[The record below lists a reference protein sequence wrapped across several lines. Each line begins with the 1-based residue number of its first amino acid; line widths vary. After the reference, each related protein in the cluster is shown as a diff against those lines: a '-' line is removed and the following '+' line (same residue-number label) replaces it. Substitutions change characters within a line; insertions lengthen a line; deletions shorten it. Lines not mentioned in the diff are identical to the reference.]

1 MLKTTNDKEQSM
13 LAVTAI
19 IRPEKIIDVQD
30 ALYSKGFCAMTK
42 INVSGRGK
50 ERGIKVGDVL
60 YQEMTKIMI
69 YMVVEDDEKDIVVDT
84 LMQSAMTGE
93 SGNPGDG
100 KIFVSPVYE
109 SYTISNLTGVIDADY
124 PGPLMMPLWNHSNE
138 PFKICMQ
145 HRDE

>member
-19 IRPEKIIDVQD
+19 IRPGKIIDRQD
-30 ALYSKGFCAMTK
+30 GLYSRGFCAMTE
-42 INVSGRGK
+42 INGSGRGK

-84 LMQSAMTGE
+84 IMQSAMTGE

-109 SYTISNLTGVIDADY
+109 SYTISSQSLD
-124 PGPLMMPLWNHSNE
+124 L
-138 PFKICMQ
+138 
-145 HRDE
+145 

>member
-1 MLKTTNDKEQSM
+1 MWLKTTNDKEQSM

-30 ALYSKGFCAMTK
+30 ALYSRGFCAMTK
-42 INVSGRGK
+42 TNVSGRGK

-84 LMQSAMTGE
+84 IMQSAMTGE

-100 KIFVSPVYE
+100 KIFVTPVYE
-109 SYTISNLTGVIDADY
+109 SYTISSQSLD
-124 PGPLMMPLWNHSNE
+124 L
-138 PFKICMQ
+138 
-145 HRDE
+145 

>member
-1 MLKTTNDKEQSM
+1 MLLKTTNDKEQSM

-30 ALYSKGFCAMTK
+30 ALYSRGFCAMTK
-42 INVSGRGK
+42 TNVSGRGK

-84 LMQSAMTGE
+84 LYAKCY
-93 SGNPGDG
+93 D
-100 KIFVSPVYE
+100 
-109 SYTISNLTGVIDADY
+109 
-124 PGPLMMPLWNHSNE
+124 W
-138 PFKICMQ
+138 
-145 HRDE
+145 

>member
-1 MLKTTNDKEQSM
+1 M

-42 INVSGRGK
+42 TNVSGRGK

-69 YMVVEDDEKDIVVDT
+69 YMVVEDDEKE
-84 LMQSAMTGE
+84 E
-93 SGNPGDG
+93 SGCGIEEMD
-100 KIFVSPVYE
+100 E
-109 SYTISNLTGVIDADY
+109 SYIGVYCKENLHMI
-124 PGPLMMPLWNHSNE
+124 
-138 PFKICMQ
+138 
-145 HRDE
+145 